1 MYQCFKKLASPHVNN
16 TVVLTILTFQ
26 PIQCLHLMNAE
37 VAWVL
42 VSSGTQV
49 QPQIIPDPDYLP
61 DYLPDFLM
69 TMDKLSFTNHIKV
82 KIQKVVT
89 GINVIKSLMYFLDK
103 LSLQSVYKLFIR
115 PHLYYGDVIYDQPN
129 NESLSQIMESVQYRA
144 TLAITCAIKGTSQ
157 AKLYKESGLKTLN
170 SEHEVEDC
178 MLYKVKMSGLP
189 LYLSKYMP
197 KGNHS

>member
-1 MYQCFKKLASPHVNN
+1 
-16 TVVLTILTFQ
+16 
-26 PIQCLHLMNAE
+26 
-37 VAWVL
+37 
-42 VSSGTQV
+42 
-49 QPQIIPDPDYLP
+49 
-61 DYLPDFLM
+61 
-69 TMDKLSFTNHIKV
+69 
-82 KIQKVVT
+82 
-89 GINVIKSLMYFLDK
+89 MYFLDK
-103 LSLQSVYKLFIR
+103 LSLQSVYKSFIR

-144 TLAITCAIKGTSQ
+144 ALAITRAIKGTSQ

>member
-1 MYQCFKKLASPHVNN
+1 
-16 TVVLTILTFQ
+16 
-26 PIQCLHLMNAE
+26 
-37 VAWVL
+37 
-42 VSSGTQV
+42 
-49 QPQIIPDPDYLP
+49 
-61 DYLPDFLM
+61 
-69 TMDKLSFTNHIKV
+69 
-82 KIQKVVT
+82 
-89 GINVIKSLMYFLDK
+89 MYFLDK
-103 LSLQSVYKLFIR
+103 LSLQSVYNSFIR

-144 TLAITCAIKGTSQ
+144 ALAITCVIKGTSQ

-170 SEHEVEDC
+170 SEDEVEDC